1 MPVPASPHSLA
12 QMLDIR
18 ALSVDDLSTARY
30 IEAASFASAAQGC
43 YPEAEIEAFCEF
55 VRSPRY
61 ADLLLGNHAYGA
73 WIGAEM
79 VATAAWSASKAP
91 SPTARI
97 FAVFVRPLFT
107 GEGVGSRLGRFL
119 EEEARAAGYRAL
131 EASATLNSVGFFER
145 LGYLT
150 TRQGGWALPS
160 GREMPVAYMRKSN
173 IGTPRLV

>member
-1 MPVPASPHSLA
+1 MQVPASPHNLA
-12 QMLDIR
+12 QMLEIR

-43 YPEAEIEAFCEF
+43 YTEADIEAFCEF

-61 ADLLLGNHAYGA
+61 ADLLLGNHAYGG
-73 WIGAEM
+73 WIGEEM
-79 VATAAWSASKAP
+79 VATAAWSASDAP
-91 SPTARI
+91 SPTARV

-107 GEGVGSRLGRFL
+107 GEGIGSRLGRFL
-119 EEEARAAGYRAL
+119 EEKARAAGYRAL
-131 EASATLNSVGFFER
+131 EVSATLNAVGFFER

-150 TRQGGWALPS
+150 TRQAPWALPS
-160 GREMPVAYMRKSN
+160 GGEMPVAYMRKIN